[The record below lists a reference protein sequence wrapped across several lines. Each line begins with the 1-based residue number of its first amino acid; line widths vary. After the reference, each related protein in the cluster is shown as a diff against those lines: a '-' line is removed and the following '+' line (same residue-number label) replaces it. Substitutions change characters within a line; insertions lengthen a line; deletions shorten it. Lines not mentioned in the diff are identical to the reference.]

1 MEILEVS
8 SHHRL
13 ALRLHQGRLLEEVLA
28 TLQFQMLDKMRK
40 LSTKVLI
47 LLSAIW
53 RLAKKIMGY
62 IIILIKGQKMTYF
75 VSKNAT
81 FTNQSQF
88 HNLVTQ

>member
-1 MEILEVS
+1 MPQLLDCYLFEVN
-8 SHHRL
+8 HRYKYKDPI
-13 ALRLHQGRLLEEVLA
+13 
-28 TLQFQMLDKMRK
+28 T
-40 LSTKVLI
+40 SITKYFKSVPT
-47 LLSAIW
+47 SAIW

-62 IIILIKGQKMTYF
+62 LIILIKGQRMMYF

>member
-1 MEILEVS
+1 MAVS
-8 SHHRL
+8 PKKCS
-13 ALRLHQGRLLEEVLA
+13 V
-28 TLQFQMLDKMRK
+28 
-40 LSTKVLI
+40 S
-47 LLSAIW
+47 SAIW

>member
-1 MEILEVS
+1 MYINSTYL
-8 SHHRL
+8 L
-13 ALRLHQGRLLEEVLA
+13 ADFSVQIHVNSIEFSVY
-28 TLQFQMLDKMRK
+28 
-40 LSTKVLI
+40 I
-47 LLSAIW
+47 SAIW

-62 IIILIKGQKMTYF
+62 LIILINGQTMMYF

>member
-1 MEILEVS
+1 MYFFCARYQPAYIADDVS
-8 SHHRL
+8 
-13 ALRLHQGRLLEEVLA
+13 
-28 TLQFQMLDKMRK
+28 
-40 LSTKVLI
+40 
-47 LLSAIW
+47 SAIW

-62 IIILIKGQKMTYF
+62 LIILIKGQKMTYF

>member
-1 MEILEVS
+1 MTGKIVQYYEYEY
-8 SHHRL
+8 SHYK
-13 ALRLHQGRLLEEVLA
+13 
-28 TLQFQMLDKMRK
+28 TMY
-40 LSTKVLI
+40 LI
-47 LLSAIW
+47 TYSAIW

-62 IIILIKGQKMTYF
+62 LIILIKGQRMTYF